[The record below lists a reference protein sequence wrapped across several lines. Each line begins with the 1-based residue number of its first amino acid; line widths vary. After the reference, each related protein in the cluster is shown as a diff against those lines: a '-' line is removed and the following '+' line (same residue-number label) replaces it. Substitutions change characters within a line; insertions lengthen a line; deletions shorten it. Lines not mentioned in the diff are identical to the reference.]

1 MNVLFIDNFDSF
13 TYNLVDEFRKRGAEV
28 RVWRNNITARDALAE
43 IVDLTPPR
51 LIVLSPGPSTP
62 AEAGCCIELIRLAAG
77 KVPLFG
83 VCLGHQAIV
92 EAFGGKVS
100 RAERVMHGKTSML
113 EHDGTTLFRDLPSPM
128 RVGRYHSL
136 IAGTLPDSLRET
148 ARTGNYVMAVEHKE
162 LPILG
167 VQFHPE
173 SILTPEGGPIL
184 DRVVEWATKIDR
196 QRVAR

>member
-13 TYNLVDEFRKRGAEV
+13 TYNLVDEFRKRGADV
-28 RVWRNNITARDALAE
+28 RVWRNNVAARDALAE

-77 KVPLFG
+77 NLPLFG

-100 RAERVMHGKTSML
+100 RAERAMHGKTSML

-136 IAGTLPDSLRET
+136 VAGTLPDSLRET
-148 ARTGNYVMAVEHKE
+148 ARTGKYVMAVEHKE

-184 DRVVEWATKIDR
+184 DRVVEWASKIDIE
-196 QRVAR
+196 RVAR

>member
-13 TYNLVDEFRKRGAEV
+13 TYNLVDEFRKRDAQV
-28 RVWRNNITARDALAE
+28 RVWRNNVSARDALAE
-43 IVDLTPPR
+43 IIDLTPPR

-77 KVPLFG
+77 RVPLFG

-148 ARTGNYVMAVEHKE
+148 ARAENYVMAVEHKE

-184 DRVVEWATKIDR
+184 DRVVEWATKIDMEL
-196 QRVAR
+196 VAR